1 MKLRPWLAALIAAAS
16 CRSARPA
23 PTDGAGAAAAG
34 ALVAAD
40 AGDPGAADGGARVA
54 ADAGDPGATDA
65 GDPGATAIAQAEAS
79 ADPERRI
86 QILEDASLTVAE
98 PAELLLRAA
107 RARKQRLESAPAA
120 AQPEAVAAAARD
132 AQACAADAHRSWA
145 QRYPAAAA
153 ELDSG
158 RPAAAVYAQ
167 IADAEP
173 LYLEAV
179 CAAAW
184 ARTQGFTQLVE
195 RRAELGAGLR
205 RAAALA
211 PGLDAAGPQRELGRL
226 LAALP
231 TYAGGDLA
239 EARLSFE
246 AAIARAPQ
254 AAVNRLAYARSVGVK
269 AQDRSLFETQ
279 LKTVAGGD
287 DKLAAAEAAELL
299 SREDDLFGPAQAAQ
313 PVPGGNRR

>member
-1 MKLRPWLAALIAAAS
+1 VKHRPWLAALLAAAS

-23 PTDGAGAAAAG
+23 PTDAAGAAAGG
-34 ALVAAD
+34 AFVAAD
-40 AGDPGAADGGARVA
+40 AGDPGPADGGDPGA
-54 ADAGDPGATDA
+54 ADAGDTGAADGGGVA
-65 GDPGATAIAQAEAS
+65 AAIAQAEAS
-79 ADPERRI
+79 ADPDRRI

-107 RARKQRLESAPAA
+107 RARKQRLESAPFA
-120 AQPEAVAAAARD
+120 AQPEAVADVARD
-132 AQACAADAHRSWA
+132 AKACAADAHRSWA

-269 AQDRSLFETQ
+269 AQDRSLFEAQ
-279 LKTVAGGD
+279 LKAVAGGD

-313 PVPGGNRR
+313 PVPGGHQR